1 MLFAAFV
8 YAWRILSAP
17 IAAEFTGW
25 TSVQLAVTFT
35 VCMAFFCLGGL
46 AGGVLLNCA
55 APAFNVRLSAV
66 LFLAGFLMAAV
77 LAACSFLI
85 RLPGA
90 EAEISGKPGF
100 TAGAEFSTGKMLRQ
114 PGFWCFFLWAAPLS
128 ALYDSSS
135 SYASTFVFLIV
146 CILTALAALLG
157 VRRPAKNMETTV
169 KERNF
174 E

>member
-1 MLFAAFV
+1 MILKRKRVIYVIAGLLVMLFAGFV

-66 LFLAGFLMAAV
+66 LFLAGFLMAA
-77 LAACSFLI
+77 CSFLI

-114 PGFWCFFLWAAPLS
+114 PGFWCFFLWAAPPPARCMTPPAAMPPL
-128 ALYDSSS
+128 LY
-135 SYASTFVFLIV
+135 F
-146 CILTALAALLG
+146 
-157 VRRPAKNMETTV
+157 
-169 KERNF
+169 
-174 E
+174 